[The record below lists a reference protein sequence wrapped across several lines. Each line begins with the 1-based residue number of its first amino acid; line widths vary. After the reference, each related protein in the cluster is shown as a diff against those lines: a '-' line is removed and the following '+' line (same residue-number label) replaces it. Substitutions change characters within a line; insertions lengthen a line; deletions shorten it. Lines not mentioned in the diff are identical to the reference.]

1 MSQINLFL
9 ALVCFICY
17 IRTMGKEVGSK
28 INRLLSSHPPGIVL
42 LSSWLVKQGYSH
54 DLQRRYRKSNW
65 LQPIGTGALAR
76 TNDKVSY
83 EGAIYALQAQGGLSI
98 HPGGRTALSLLG
110 KAHYLEL
117 SASKVMLFGGSGEK
131 LPAWFKKHDWGLKV
145 DYYETSFLTQDIGL
159 TEVEFKNFSIK
170 VSGAARALME
180 CLYLAPHKQELTE
193 CFELMEGLNN
203 LQPKQV
209 QTLLED
215 CQSVK
220 VKRLFLYMAE
230 KANHSWFNYLDI
242 TKIDLGKGKRSIVKN
257 GVLVDKYGITVPKE
271 LEAYGKDKAKY

>member
-1 MSQINLFL
+1 MS
-9 ALVCFICY
+9 
-17 IRTMGKEVGSK
+17 TDMGSK
-28 INRLLSSHPPGIVL
+28 INKLLNSQPPGIVL
-42 LSSWLVKQGYSH
+42 LSSWLVEQGYSH
-54 DLQRRYRKSNW
+54 DLQQRYKKSNW
-65 LQPIGTGALAR
+65 LRPIGTGALIR

-83 EGAIYALQAQGGLSI
+83 EGAIYALQVQGGLTI

-117 SASKVMLFGGSGEK
+117 GASKVVLFGGSGEK
-131 LPAWFKKHDWGLKV
+131 LPAWFIKNDWGLKV
-145 DYYETSFLTQDIGL
+145 DYYQTSFLSQDIGL
-159 TEVEFKNFSIK
+159 TKVEVKNFSIK
-170 VSGAARALME
+170 VSGAARALLE
-180 CLYLAPHKQELTE
+180 CLYLAPRKQELTE

-242 TKIDLGKGKRSIVKN
+242 AKIDLGKGKRSIVKN
-257 GVLVDKYGITVPKE
+257 GVFVDKYGITVPKE
-271 LEAYGKDKAKY
+271 LEAYGKNI